1 MADASTNRL
10 KTKVAPAEVPGVE
23 GLTTVVVAVTVVGAL
38 YLAREVL
45 VPITLA
51 ILLSFVLAPL
61 VMLLRKPGLPRVP
74 AVVSAVVLALG
85 IILALGMVIG
95 SQVAQLASDLPR
107 YASTIEQKV
116 DAVRTYT
123 TGRMAQ
129 LTQQLG
135 RDAAP
140 ASPPASSSAT
150 LPTPARAPTT
160 PRGQAPAAAPAN
172 PQAPSPAPIQV
183 EVHQPDPSPLTMA
196 QRIVEPI
203 LSPLATTGIVFIV
216 AIFILMQKEDLR
228 DRLIRLFGSGDLHRT
243 TAALDEAAARLSRYF
258 LTQLALNASF
268 GVVVTLGLL
277 LIGVPNPMLW
287 GIVAGLLR
295 FVPYVGALASA
306 AFPVALAAAVDP
318 GWTLALET
326 AAFFLVLE
334 GLTGQVIEPLLYGHS
349 TGLSPVSVVISAI
362 FWTWLWG
369 PVGLILSMPL
379 SLCLVVL
386 GRHVERMQ
394 FIDVLLGDQPALTPA
409 ESFYQRILA
418 GDTDEALDQAEILL
432 RERSLSSYYDE
443 VALRGLHLAANDS
456 LRGVLT
462 DPQLLN
468 IQDAISGV
476 VVDLADHKDVEPE
489 KTKQES
495 VPAGRTTP
503 DPQHLAV
510 APVLDAAL
518 GELPAD
524 WAGVAPVLCVAGRG
538 PLDEAA
544 CTMLAQLLVKHGL
557 RARVVSYE
565 AVSRTGISSLD
576 VTDVAM
582 VCVSY
587 LEASGSPS
595 MLRYLMRRLRT
606 RVPSAPMLV
615 GLWQADQAALDD
627 ERLRAA
633 IGADHYVT
641 SLRDAVAAC
650 VAAAEAARQTPTS
663 LAPAAQP
670 LQEVAPA

>member
-10 KTKVAPAEVPGVE
+10 KTKVAPAEVPGIE
-23 GLTTVVVAVTVVGAL
+23 GLTTVVVAVVVVGAL

-74 AVVSAVVLALG
+74 AVVSAVVLALS

-107 YASTIEQKV
+107 YASTIEQKA

-123 TGRMAQ
+123 TGQMAQ

-135 RDAAP
+135 RNTAPAPPRAPARAPAPPRGQLPAGAP
-140 ASPPASSSAT
+140 ASP
-150 LPTPARAPTT
+150 
-160 PRGQAPAAAPAN
+160 QAPP
-172 PQAPSPAPIQV
+172 PAPIPV

-243 TAALDEAAARLSRYF
+243 TVALDEAAARLSRYF

-277 LIGVPNPMLW
+277 LIGVPNPVLW
-287 GIVAGLLR
+287 GIIAGLLR
-295 FVPYVGALASA
+295 FVPYIGALASA

-334 GLTGQVIEPLLYGHS
+334 GLTGQVIEPLVYGHS

-418 GDTDEALDQAEILL
+418 GDTDEALDQAEVLL
-432 RERSLSSYYDE
+432 RDRSLSSYYDE

-462 DPQLLN
+462 DPQLVN
-468 IQDAISGV
+468 IQDAISGI
-476 VVDLADHKDVEPE
+476 VVDLADHKDVDAAKGKQDDAPVGHATPEPQRL
-489 KTKQES
+489 T
-495 VPAGRTTP
+495 
-503 DPQHLAV
+503 V
-510 APVLDAAL
+510 APALDSL
-518 GELPAD
+518 VGPLPGA
-524 WAGVAPVLCVAGRG
+524 WGGAVPVLCVAGRG

-544 CTMLAQLLVKHGL
+544 CSMLAQLLAKHGM
-557 RARVVSYE
+557 RARVVSQD
-565 AVSRTGISSLD
+565 AVSRAGISSLD

-595 MLRYLMRRLRT
+595 MLRYMMRRLRT
-606 RVPSAPMLV
+606 RLPDAPILV
-615 GLWQADQAALDD
+615 GLWQADQVLLED

-650 VAAAEAARQTPTS
+650 VAAAEAARQTAGVSMSTTQPVQEATA
-663 LAPAAQP
+663 LA
-670 LQEVAPA
+670 